1 MKILIAGPLPTSK
14 VSGGVAVFT
23 KNLAKEAADEGYKVL
38 VATDTKRKKSNE
50 DLLLNN
56 IKLCSYCNVYRIK
69 KFNPDIIISSLYYSF
84 VLSFFNLKGKKIH
97 ILHGFTTLKHY
108 SLQKFFIMHLIDKS
122 ILKKYDFIL
131 ANSKFTKFIN
141 EEIFG
146 NRVNGVFT
154 IGLDSNELLK
164 CQKSNGPKSGVL
176 YVGRLVKAK
185 GVDKALLAFL
195 KLNRENSFNSNFT
208 VAGYGNEYETLVH
221 RFGDN
226 KNIQFLGSIDHS
238 KIQELYRKSK
248 VFISLNPSEPFGITY
263 EEAIANGLFVIAPD
277 TGGQVDFLTRYP
289 GRYALVNVDNID
301 SICEGIK
308 KGLMSNLSNVSKE
321 ELNNMSYIKT
331 LKEIIN

>member
-1 MKILIAGPLPTSK
+1 M
-14 VSGGVAVFT
+14 
-23 KNLAKEAADEGYKVL
+23 
-38 VATDTKRKKSNE
+38 
-50 DLLLNN
+50 
-56 IKLCSYCNVYRIK
+56 
-69 KFNPDIIISSLYYSF
+69 
-84 VLSFFNLKGKKIH
+84 
-97 ILHGFTTLKHY
+97 HGFTTLKHY
-108 SLQKFFIMHLIDKS
+108 SLQKFFIMHLVDKS
-122 ILKKYDFIL
+122 ISKKYDSIL

-141 EEIFG
+141 EEIFD

-195 KLNRENSFNSNFT
+195 KLNQENSFNSNFT
-208 VAGYGNEYETLVH
+208 VVGYGNEYETLVH
-221 RFGDN
+221 RFRDN

-331 LKEIIN
+331 LKEIIS